1 MTTTEPSSN
10 LPDSG
15 SLSEEELAEIERK
28 FDPETAFR
36 PVFGKLAALISV
48 ALVCMALYH
57 WWASGFGTM
66 RELVHRG
73 IHLSFVLSL
82 VFLLFSVQRKNPGA
96 QTDADIPRAQLFGVQ
111 IRYVVWAAIALVA
124 ASVIGVKPVLIAI
137 TIVAAWALLR
147 NHFYKFYEKFSL
159 GGVPVVDIVLAIL
172 AVVASMYLP
181 LLPSELVAER
191 VGNPGQFE
199 VFMGT
204 ALLLLTLETARRAVG
219 PTLPIIALIFILFAY
234 FGPYAPGALK
244 HGGSSWLGI
253 INHLYM
259 TNQGIYGIAIGVMA
273 QYVFLFILFGV
284 LATRIGLGQLFID
297 MAMVLAGRYAGGPA
311 KVAIFSSA
319 FMGTIS
325 GSSIANTVTTGA
337 LTIPAMKRIGYP
349 SHFSGAVEAT
359 SSTGGQITPPI
370 LGAAAFIMVEYLE
383 IPLRDVLAAALFPAL
398 LHYFGIFIMVHLEAR
413 KLGLRGLNKDEM
425 PNAVLVLKQHW
436 LSIIP
441 LIILVYLILSGKTPD
456 YAAVFG
462 IAACVVVGVLNPVN
476 RLTFRD
482 LWNALVSG
490 SKNTLAVGAAAATVG
505 VVVGV
510 VTLTGVGFRLGYVVV
525 QTATE
530 LGDTVAA
537 IWPLSMFSVSQW
549 ALFFSLVLIAI
560 SCIIMGAGIPTTATY
575 IILVAVAAPAL
586 AALQVEPLVA
596 HFFVFYYGVLADI
609 TPPVAL
615 AAYAA
620 AGIAGSNPFRTGNTA
635 FRLGIAKALVP
646 FVFVYSPAL
655 LLVTDGFTWGA
666 FTITLIGAM
675 AGISMIG
682 CAFAGYLFTAMSQW
696 QRWWT
701 GLVSLFFI
709 APGIKTMLIGFVLIM
724 PVLFLQWKGRSM
736 DYPAKHS
743 GTGSA

>member
-1 MTTTEPSSN
+1 MNSDATPELTPEK
-10 LPDSG
+10 
-15 SLSEEELAEIERK
+15 LAEIERE

-36 PVFGKLAALISV
+36 PTGKTLGFVIAAILVSMSV
-48 ALVCMALYH
+48 YH
-57 WWASGFGTM
+57 FYASGFGLV

-73 IHLSFVLSL
+73 IHLSFVLGL
-82 VFLLFSVQRKNPGA
+82 VFLLFGVRKNDTLP
-96 QTDADIPRAQLFGVQ
+96 P
-111 IRYVVWAAIALVA
+111 
-124 ASVIGVKPVLIAI
+124 K
-137 TIVAAWALLR
+137 AWYR
-147 NHFYKFYEKFSL
+147 FD
-159 GGVPVVDIVLAIL
+159 GVPLIDIVFAVL
-172 AVVASMYLP
+172 AVGAAMYLP
-181 LLPSELVAER
+181 LLPAAALAQR
-191 VGNPGQFE
+191 VGNPSPSDI
-199 VFMGT
+199 FMGS
-204 ALLLLTLETARRAVG
+204 ALLLLTLEATRRSVG
-219 PTLPIIALIFILFAY
+219 PTLPIIGLMFIGFAY
-234 FGPYAPGALK
+234 FGPWMPGALK

-297 MAMVLAGRYAGGPA
+297 MAMVIAGRYSGGPA

-337 LTIPAMKRIGYP
+337 LTIPAMKRVGYP
-349 SHFSGAVEAT
+349 AHFAGAVEAT
-359 SSTGGQITPPI
+359 ASTGGQITPPI

-398 LHYFGIFIMVHLEAR
+398 LHYFGIFIMVHLEAK
-413 KLGLRGLNKDEM
+413 KLGLRGLRAEELPKLG
-425 PNAVLVLKQHW
+425 VVLKDHW
-436 LSIIP
+436 LSLIP
-441 LIILVYLILSGKTPD
+441 LVILVYLILSGKTPD
-456 YAAVFG
+456 YAAVYG
-462 IAACVVVGVLNPVN
+462 IIACVVVGFLNPTH
-476 RLTFRD
+476 RLNIKD
-482 LWNALVSG
+482 LWDSLAAG
-490 SKNTLAVGAAAATVG
+490 AKNTLAVGAAAATVG

-525 QTATE
+525 QTATDIGTFLSALPI
-530 LGDTVAA
+530 LGYFTVA
-537 IWPLSMFSVSQW
+537 QW
-549 ALFFSLVLIAI
+549 ALFTSLVLIAI

-586 AALQVEPLVA
+586 AVLEVEPLVA

-620 AGIAGSNPFRTGNTA
+620 AGIAGSNPFKTGNTA

-655 LLVTDGFTWGA
+655 LLVADGFTWWL

-675 AGISMIG
+675 LGIASLG
-682 CAFAGYLFTAMSQW
+682 VAFSGYLLTPLKKW
-696 QRWWT
+696 ERWWVAV
-701 GLVSLFFI
+701 VSFLFI
-709 APGIKTMLIGFVLIM
+709 APGVFTMAVGLVLMI
-724 PVLFLQWKGRSM
+724 PIAVLQFKRAPG
-736 DYPAKHS
+736 
-743 GTGSA
+743 

>member
-1 MTTTEPSSN
+1 VVVS
-10 LPDSG
+10 
-15 SLSEEELAEIERK
+15 I
-28 FDPETAFR
+28 
-36 PVFGKLAALISV
+36 
-48 ALVCMALYH
+48 ALVAMAVYH
-57 WWASGFGTM
+57 WYASGFGLI
-66 RELVHRG
+66 RELLHRG
-73 IHLSFVLSL
+73 IHLSFVLGL
-82 VFLLFSVQRKNPGA
+82 VFLLFGVLRAKRDAGAEPSRWRFCGVPLFDIVLSVLA
-96 QTDADIPRAQLFGVQ
+96 
-111 IRYVVWAAIALVA
+111 VA
-124 ASVIGVKPVLIAI
+124 ASLYLPFLPP
-137 TIVAAWALLR
+137 
-147 NHFYKFYEKFSL
+147 E
-159 GGVPVVDIVLAIL
+159 
-172 AVVASMYLP
+172 VVAD
-181 LLPSELVAER
+181 R
-191 VGNPGQFE
+191 VGNPSGSD
-199 VFMGT
+199 VFMGS
-204 ALLLLTLETARRAVG
+204 ALLLLTLEAARRAVG
-219 PTLPIIALIFILFAY
+219 PTLPIIALVFIAFAL

-244 HGGSSWLGI
+244 HGGASWTGL

-273 QYVFLFILFGV
+273 QYVFLFIVFGV

-297 MAMVLAGRYAGGPA
+297 MAMVIAGRYSGGPA

-349 SHFSGAVEAT
+349 AHFSGAVEAT

-413 KLGLRGLNKDEM
+413 KLGLRGLTADEL
-425 PNAVLVLKQHW
+425 PNAWHVLRQHW
-436 LSIIP
+436 LSIVP

-456 YAAVFG
+456 FAAVYG
-462 IAACVVVGVLNPVN
+462 IIACVVVGFINPTN
-476 RLTFRD
+476 RLTPKD
-482 LWNALVSG
+482 LWNTLAIG

-510 VTLTGVGFRLGYVVV
+510 VTLTGVGFRLGFVVV
-525 QTATE
+525 QTATD
-530 LGDTVAA
+530 LGNIVGG
-537 IWPLSMFSVSQW
+537 IWPFSIFTITQW

-560 SCIIMGAGIPTTATY
+560 ACIIMGAGIPTTATY

-586 AALQVEPLVA
+586 AQLQVEPLVA

-620 AGIAGSNPFRTGNTA
+620 AGIAGSNPFKTGNTA

-655 LLVTDGFTWGA
+655 LLVTDGFTWAA
-666 FTITLIGAM
+666 FAVTLLGAM
-675 AGISMIG
+675 IGISMIG
-682 CAFAGYLFTAMSQW
+682 SAFAGFLLVLMPRW

-709 APGIKTMLIGFVLIM
+709 APGLKTMAIGIL
-724 PVLFLQWKGRSM
+724 LFLPILYLQYQSKQKTALG
-736 DYPAKHS
+736 
-743 GTGSA
+743 